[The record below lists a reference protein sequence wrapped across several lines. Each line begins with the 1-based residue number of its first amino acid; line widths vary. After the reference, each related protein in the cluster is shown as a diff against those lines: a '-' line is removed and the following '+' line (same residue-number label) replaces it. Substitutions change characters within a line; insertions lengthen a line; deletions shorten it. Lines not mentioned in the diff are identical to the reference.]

1 MKKYF
6 AECVGTFVLTFLG
19 CGTAM
24 FLGCGTPAGVV
35 GTAIAFGL
43 AVVAMAYT
51 IGEISGCHINPAI
64 TLGVALSGRMSWKD
78 ACGYWVGQ
86 VIGGILAGAVLLLLT
101 KVVAA
106 PDLTGGLG
114 SNGVANAGGVG
125 GAFLVE
131 VIATFLFVLVVLGTT
146 DAKYG
151 AGKPAGL
158 AIGLSLI
165 LDVHQPHRHFRE
177 PGPFHRPGPFRRRRC
192 AEGCVGVHLRSARGR
207 CLERLRLEG
216 YGPEGEVS
224 PFLQW
229 FKGRT
234 RWVRP
239 FLWPE
244 SRNLIIFA

>member
-1 MKKYF
+1 M
-6 AECVGTFVLTFLG
+6 VGTFVLTFLG

-24 FLGCGTPAGVV
+24 FLGCNTPAGVV

-86 VIGGILAGAVLLLLT
+86 IIGGIIAGALLLLLT

-114 SNGVANAGGVG
+114 TNGVANAGGVW
-125 GAFLVE
+125 GACLVE
-131 VIATFLFVLVVLGTT
+131 VIATFIFVLVVLGAT
-146 DAKYG
+146 DAKFG

-158 AIGLSLI
+158 AIGLCLI
-165 LDVHQPHRHFRE
+165 LIHLVCINLTGTSVNPARSI
-177 PGPFHRPGPFRRRRC
+177 GP
-192 AEGCVGVHLRSARGR
+192 A
-207 CLERLRLEG
+207 
-216 YGPEGEVS
+216 
-224 PFLQW
+224 
-229 FKGRT
+229 
-234 RWVRP
+234 
-239 FLWPE
+239 
-244 SRNLIIFA
+244 IFAGGAALKDLWVFICAPLLGGALAACAWKGIAPK